1 MKKARTVRINLP
13 FVIIVLFLFALIILK
28 LFYVAL
34 SPKVDGIN
42 LTAFA
47 NNRNTKKETIMASRG
62 TIYDASGEILAQDV
76 NSYTVIAYLSPSRTE
91 DMSHPYHVVD
101 KEYTAKMLSPL
112 INMSEERIL
121 SLLNYD
127 AYQVELGP
135 GGRGIT
141 ELVKEQIDA
150 LNLPGIGFSKSIK
163 RYYPKSNFL
172 SYTLGYAKTDE
183 ATNQI
188 VGEMGI
194 ELKYD
199 DILTGKNGY
208 REYQQD
214 MYGYKIANTPEILE
228 ESVKG
233 SDVYLTIDTNVQL
246 FAEQAMSI
254 IESAGAEW
262 ATISVMDAKTG
273 KILGVS
279 SYPNFDPNTKNI
291 KSYYDPF
298 VSYTYE
304 PGSTMKIFSFLAAM
318 ENGVYNGD
326 ELYKSGTIQIDD
338 AKIKDWNNY
347 GWGTITFNEGFMGS
361 SNVAATK
368 LAQKLGRQKLFDF
381 YTSLN
386 YGKQTGIELP
396 NEQYGIINFK
406 YNTEIAA
413 ASFGQGISVT
423 AVQMLRALS
432 VIAND
437 GKMLKPYIVSK
448 IVDSN
453 GKITYEGKT
462 EELGQIASKD
472 NVEYIKELMRGVVD
486 GRARMSTGKSYEVEG
501 FEVIGKTG
509 TAQIASKYGG
519 YLTGSTNYVRS
530 FAGMF
535 PKENPQVVV
544 YAAVSKLQNTSALPK
559 AIRGLITDTGT
570 YLGVKKTVE
579 KNNVTQLKMPNF
591 INKSSK
597 DSKEF
602 LENKNIKV
610 ILIGDGEK
618 IIKQYPNYNYT
629 INQNDK
635 VFLLTNGTNYIMP
648 NMKSWSRTDVETY
661 FSLIKIKVK
670 FNNYGYVTETSIK
683 PGDKL
688 SLNDIVEVSLEPKYK
703 KIEEEI
709 QEENKDK
716 KP

>member
-1 MKKARTVRINLP
+1 MRKTRTVRINLP
-13 FVIIVLFLFALIILK
+13 FVIIVLFLFALIIIK

-34 SPKVDGIN
+34 SPKVDGIDI
-42 LTAFA
+42 TAFA
-47 NNRNTKKETIMASRG
+47 NNRNTKKETIMALRG
-62 TIYDASGEILAQDV
+62 TIYDASGEVLAQDV

-150 LNLPGIGFSKSIK
+150 LNLPGIGFSKSVK

-188 VGEMGI
+188 TGEMGV
-194 ELKYD
+194 ELKYN

-233 SDVYLTIDTNVQL
+233 SDIYLTIDTNVQL
-246 FAEQAMSI
+246 FTEQAMSV
-254 IESAGAEW
+254 IEEVGAEW
-262 ATISVMDAKTG
+262 ATISVMDAKSG

-279 SYPNFDPNTKNI
+279 SIPNFDPNTKNI

-318 ENGVYNGD
+318 ENGVYNGK
-326 ELYKSGTIQIDD
+326 ETYKSGTIQIDD

-347 GWGTITFNEGFMGS
+347 GWGIITFDEGFMGS

-368 LAQKLGRQKLFDF
+368 LAQKLGRQKLFDY

-396 NEQYGIINFK
+396 NEQYGVINFK

-423 AVQMLRALS
+423 PVQMLRALT
-432 VIAND
+432 VIGND
-437 GKMLKPYIVSK
+437 GVMLKPYIVSK
-448 IVDSN
+448 IVDAN
-453 GKITYEGKT
+453 GNTTYEGKK
-462 EELGQIASKD
+462 EELGKVASKE
-472 NVEYIKELMRGVVD
+472 NVEYMRDLMRGVVD
-486 GRARMSTGKSYEVEG
+486 GRAKMSTGKSYEVEG
-501 FEVIGKTG
+501 FDVIGKTG

-535 PKENPQVVV
+535 PKDNPQVIV
-544 YAAVSKLQNTSALPK
+544 YVAVSKLQNSSALPK

-570 YLGVKKTVE
+570 YLGIEKTVE
-579 KNNVTQLKMPNF
+579 KNSINQIKMANYVNKNV
-591 INKSSK
+591 K

-602 LENKNIKV
+602 LESKNIKV
-610 ILIGDGEK
+610 IVIGDGEK
-618 IIKQYPNYNYT
+618 IIKQYPNYNST
-629 INQNDK
+629 VSQNDK

-648 NMKSWSRTDVETY
+648 NMKSWSRSDAEIY
-661 FSLIKIKVK
+661 FSLINMKIK

-683 PGDKL
+683 PGDKI
-688 SLNDIVEVSLEPKYK
+688 DISKTIEISLEPNYK
-703 KIEEEI
+703 KLEEEI
-709 QEENKDK
+709 KEDK
-716 KP
+716 GQ

>member
-1 MKKARTVRINLP
+1 MKKTRTVRINLP

-34 SPKVDGIN
+34 SPKVDGID

-62 TIYDASGEILAQDV
+62 TIYDASGEVLAQDV

-91 DMSHPYHVVD
+91 DMSRPYHVVD

-172 SYTLGYAKTDE
+172 SYIIGYAKTDE
-183 ATNQI
+183 ATNEI
-188 VGEMGI
+188 IGEMGI
-194 ELKYD
+194 ELKYND
-199 DILTGKNGY
+199 LLTGKNGY

-233 SDVYLTIDTNVQL
+233 NDVYLTIDTNVQL
-246 FAEQAMSI
+246 FAEQAMSV
-254 IESAGAEW
+254 IEEAGAEW

-279 SYPNFDPNTKNI
+279 SSPNFDPNTKNI

-318 ENGVYNGD
+318 ENGVYNGK
-326 ELYKSGTIQIDD
+326 ETYKSGTIQIDD

-347 GWGTITFNEGFMGS
+347 GWGTITLDEGFMGS

-381 YTSLN
+381 YTSLG

-396 NEQYGIINFK
+396 NEQYGLVNFK
-406 YNTEIAA
+406 YNTEIAS

-423 AVQMLRALS
+423 AIQMLRALS
-432 VIAND
+432 VVGND
-437 GKMLKPYIVSK
+437 GVMLKPYIISK
-448 IVDSN
+448 IVDSDGN
-453 GKITYEGKT
+453 ITYEGKT
-462 EELGQIASKD
+462 EELGQVASKE
-472 NVEYIKELMRGVVD
+472 NVLNIRELMRGVVD
-486 GRARMSTGKSYEVEG
+486 GRASMSTGKSYEVAG
-501 FEVIGKTG
+501 FNVIGKTG

-519 YLTGSTNYVRS
+519 YLKGSTNYVRS

-535 PKENPQVVV
+535 PKEDPQVIV
-544 YAAVSKLQNTSALPK
+544 YAAVSKLQNASALPK

-570 YLGVKKTVE
+570 YLGIEKTDKKY
-579 KNNVTQLKMPNF
+579 NVNQIKMSNY
-591 INKSSK
+591 INK
-597 DSKEF
+597 DIEVAKEF
-602 LENKNIKV
+602 FENQGIKTIV
-610 ILIGDGEK
+610 IGNGSK
-618 IIKQYPNYNYT
+618 IIKQYPIYEST
-629 INQNDK
+629 VTQNDK
-635 VFLLTNGTNYIMP
+635 VFLLTNGNNYIMP
-648 NMKSWSRTDVETY
+648 NMKSWSRSDVEIY
-661 FSLIKIKVK
+661 FSLINMNVR
-670 FNNYGYVTETSIK
+670 FNNYGYVTETSVK
-683 PGDKL
+683 PGTILDTKE
-688 SLNDIVEVSLEPKYK
+688 NIEINLEPKYK

-709 QEENKDK
+709 EKEKEGK

>member
-1 MKKARTVRINLP
+1 MKKTRTVRINLP

-47 NNRNTKKETIMASRG
+47 DNRNTKKETITASRG
-62 TIYDASGEILAQDV
+62 TIYDASGEVLAQDV

-101 KEYTAKMLSPL
+101 KEHTAKMLSPL

-150 LNLPGIGFSKSIK
+150 LNLPGIGFSKSVK

-172 SYTLGYAKTDE
+172 SYTIGYAKTDE
-183 ATNQI
+183 ATNEI
-188 VGEMGI
+188 VGEMGV
-194 ELKYD
+194 ELKYND
-199 DILTGKNGY
+199 LLTGKNGY

-228 ESVKG
+228 ESIKG
-233 SDVYLTIDTNVQL
+233 SDIYLTIDTNIQL
-246 FAEQAMSI
+246 FAEQAMSV
-254 IESAGAEW
+254 IEDAGAEW

-318 ENGVYNGD
+318 ENGVYNGK
-326 ELYKSGTIQIDD
+326 ETYKSGTIQIDD

-347 GWGTITFNEGFMGS
+347 GWGIITFDEGFMGS

-381 YTSLN
+381 YTALG

-396 NEQYGIINFK
+396 NEQYGVVNFK

-423 AVQMLRALS
+423 AIQMLRALT
-432 VIAND
+432 VIGND
-437 GKMLKPYIVSK
+437 GTMLKPYIISK

-453 GKITYEGKT
+453 GEIVYEGKKVEIGQVAS
-462 EELGQIASKD
+462 EE
-472 NVEYIKELMRGVVD
+472 NVKNIRELMRGVVD
-486 GRARMSTGKSYEVEG
+486 GRATMSTGKSYEVAG
-501 FEVIGKTG
+501 FDLIGKTG

-519 YLTGSTNYVRS
+519 YLVGATNYVRS

-535 PKENPQVVV
+535 PKDDPQIIV
-544 YAAVSKLQNTSALPK
+544 YAAVSKLQNASALPK
-559 AIRGLITDTGT
+559 AIRGLVTDTGT
-570 YLGVKKTVE
+570 YLGVEKSDKKDSV
-579 KNNVTQLKMPNF
+579 NQIKMPNY
-591 INKSSK
+591 INKEVESSK
-597 DSKEF
+597 VYLESKG
-602 LENKNIKV
+602 IKV
-610 ILIGDGEK
+610 IVIGDGDK
-618 IIKQYPNYNYT
+618 IIKQYPDYNST
-629 INQNDK
+629 VSQNDK
-635 VFLLTNGTNYIMP
+635 VFLLTNGDNYIMP
-648 NMKSWSRTDVETY
+648 NMKSWSRSDAEIY
-661 FSLIKIKVK
+661 FSLVNMKTK
-670 FNNYGYVTETSIK
+670 FNNYGYVVETNIK

-688 SLNDIVEVSLEPKYK
+688 DLKSTVEITLEPKYK
-703 KIEEEI
+703 KLEEEI
-709 QEENKDK
+709 KDEKEKENS
-716 KP
+716 

>member
-1 MKKARTVRINLP
+1 MRKTRTVRINLP

-47 NNRNTKKETIMASRG
+47 DNRNTKKETITASRG
-62 TIYDASGEILAQDV
+62 TIYDASGEVLAQDV

-121 SLLNYD
+121 TLLNYD

-188 VGEMGI
+188 TGEMGI
-194 ELKYD
+194 ELKYN

-228 ESVKG
+228 KAIKG

-246 FAEQAMSI
+246 FAEQAMSV
-254 IESAGAEW
+254 IEEAGADW

-279 SYPNFDPNTKNI
+279 SIPNFDPNTKNI

-304 PGSTMKIFSFLAAM
+304 PGSTMKIFSFLASM
-318 ENGVYNGD
+318 ENGVYNGK
-326 ELYKSGTIQIDD
+326 ETYKSGTIQIDD

-347 GWGTITFNEGFMGS
+347 GWGIITFDEGFMGS

-396 NEQYGIINFK
+396 NEQYGVINFK

-423 AVQMLRALS
+423 PVQMLRALT

-437 GKMLKPYIVSK
+437 GIMLKPYIVSK

-453 GKITYEGKT
+453 GQITYEEKK
-462 EELGQIASKD
+462 EELGKVASKE
-472 NVEYIKELMRGVVD
+472 NVDYIRDLMRGVVD

-501 FEVIGKTG
+501 FDVIGKTG

-535 PKENPQVVV
+535 PKDNPQVIV
-544 YAAVSKLQNTSALPK
+544 YAAVSKLQNSSALPK
-559 AIRGLITDTGT
+559 AIRGLVTDTGT
-570 YLGVKKTVE
+570 YLGIKKTID
-579 KNNVTQLKMPNF
+579 KNSVSQIKISNF
-591 INKSSK
+591 INKDVNS
-597 DSKEF
+597 SKEF
-602 LENKNIKV
+602 LESKNIKV
-610 ILIGDGEK
+610 IIVGNGDK
-618 IIKQYPNYNYT
+618 IIKQYPSKNS
-629 INQNDK
+629 IISQNDK
-635 VFLLTNGTNYIMP
+635 VFLLTNGNNYIMP
-648 NMKSWSRTDVETY
+648 NMKSWSRLDAEIY
-661 FSLIKIKVK
+661 FSLINMKTK

-688 SLNDIVEVSLEPKYK
+688 DVTKTIEISLEPNYK

-709 QEENKDK
+709 KSEGNT
-716 KP
+716 